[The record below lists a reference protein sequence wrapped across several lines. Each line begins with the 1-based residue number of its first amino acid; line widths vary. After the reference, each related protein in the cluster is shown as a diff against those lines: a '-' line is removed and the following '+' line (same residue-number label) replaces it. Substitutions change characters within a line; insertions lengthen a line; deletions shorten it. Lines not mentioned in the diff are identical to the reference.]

1 MKETVPI
8 SEVPPIGHV
17 PPRMLAQVVRQARFG
32 DPRES
37 FQVEEIDTPSPG
49 PGQVLIAVMAAGVN
63 FNNVL
68 AARGQ
73 PIDVIAQRQRAGGK
87 EDFHVGGSAPP
98 RILYELRHGLTR

>member
-1 MKETVPI
+1 
-8 SEVPPIGHV
+8 
-17 PPRMLAQVVRQARFG
+17 MLAQVVRQSRFG
-32 DPRES
+32 DPRDS

-73 PIDVIAQRQRAGGK
+73 PVDAIAQRQRARGK
-87 EDFHVGGSAPP
+87 TDFLVGASDASC
-98 RILYELRHGLTR
+98 IVYEIGEGLTGSEIRDPAVL